1 MNTPTLR
8 WRVMEMFPVLLN
20 IVAVARE
27 VWNSCRS
34 SHDEGSLEWGRAG
47 WGGRG
52 HRETDRGWPSGQIM
66 TKLRTE
72 SARFLLPLGFV
83 GVI

>member
-1 MNTPTLR
+1 VKSGTPADLP
-8 WRVMEMFPVLLN
+8 MMKG
-20 IVAVARE
+20 ARSGAE
-27 VWNSCRS
+27 L
-34 SHDEGSLEWGRAG
+34 GG
-47 WGGRG
+47 GGRG